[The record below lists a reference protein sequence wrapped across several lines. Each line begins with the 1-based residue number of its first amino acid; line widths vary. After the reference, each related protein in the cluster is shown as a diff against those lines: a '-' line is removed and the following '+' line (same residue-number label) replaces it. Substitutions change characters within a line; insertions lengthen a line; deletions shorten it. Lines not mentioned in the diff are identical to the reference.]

1 MSEFN
6 RLIEKLDN
14 IKKDCKNQSSKNK
27 LSSVK
32 RNLISLK
39 ELLDRVYT
47 LSNILNSEKEV
58 EWFYDR
64 FRELKRDVK
73 R

>member
-1 MSEFN
+1 MSDFN
-6 RLIEKLDN
+6 RLIEKLEN
-14 IKKDCKNQSSKNK
+14 IKKDCNKQSNKNK
-27 LSSVK
+27 LSSIK
-32 RNLISLK
+32 RNLVSLK

-64 FRELKRDVK
+64 FKELKKEVK